1 MFGEIKNKTMR
12 FPFLKYVFL
21 LLAALMGLRLVGCA
35 PLVVNTPSESEAKIS
50 EIGLV
55 SPDGLFYDVYDNGEV
70 TVTGRRDGVKTLVI
84 PDEINGHPVT
94 VIGNAAFSG
103 DGYLVYAELGA
114 NVREIGENAF
124 YGCAELVRVDA
135 TEALKKI
142 GYFAFYGCSLLSSV
156 NGAAGL
162 TEIYDSAFGACPAL
176 CYLDFPET
184 LTKIGDAAFY
194 CALSLPAADLPD
206 GDITIGAQAF
216 YGCKSL
222 CSVEIGGLREIPDEA
237 FYDCV
242 LLGEIDLTDITS
254 VGGRAFYGCTS
265 LSDVK
270 EDTTLESVGISA
282 FFDTPW
288 LASQTDEFVIVGD
301 GVLIKYN
308 GSADS
313 VKVPRSVRYVSDA
326 FSGNNSIVRVE
337 IAGKTETVGEGAFLS
352 CRALQDVV
360 LSADVKVIS
369 NLAFSSCSRLRTIY
383 LPKSL
388 EEIGDSAFVGC
399 LLLYHV
405 KYGGSAEDFSKI
417 AISSD
422 NAHLSGATFSYGVSD

>member
-1 MFGEIKNKTMR
+1 MR
-12 FPFLKYVFL
+12 SLFLKCVL
-21 LLAALMGLRLVGCA
+21 LLLVALVGVQLVGCT
-35 PLVVNTPSESEAKIS
+35 PLVVNAPNESEAKIT

-55 SPDGLFYDVYDNGEV
+55 SPEGLFYDVYDNGEV

-84 PDEINGHPVT
+84 PDEINGRPVT
-94 VIGNAAFSG
+94 AIGNEAFAG
-103 DGYLVYAELGA
+103 DGYLVYAELGK
-114 NVREIGENAF
+114 NVRKIGENAF
-124 YGCAELVRVDA
+124 YGCVELIRVDA
-135 TEALKKI
+135 TEALKSI

-156 NGAAGL
+156 NGAVGL

-176 CYLDFPET
+176 CYLELPET

-194 CALSLPAADLPD
+194 CAISLPALDLPD

-222 CSVEIGGLREIPDEA
+222 CSVELGGLREIPDEA

-242 LLGEIDLTDITS
+242 LLNAIDLTDIKS
-254 VGGRAFYGCTS
+254 VGRRAFYGCTS
-265 LSDVK
+265 LLTVK

-288 LASQTDEFVIVGD
+288 LASQTDEFVIAGD
-301 GVLIKYN
+301 GVLLKYN

-313 VKVPRSVRYVSDA
+313 VKVPRSVKYVSDA
-326 FSGNNSIVRVE
+326 FSGNNSIVKAE
-337 IAGKTETVGEGAFLS
+337 ISGKTETIGEGAFSS

-360 LSADVKVIS
+360 LSADIKLIS
-369 NLAFSSCSRLRTIY
+369 SSAFSSCSRLRTIY

-388 EEIGDSAFVGC
+388 QEIGDSAFVGC

-405 KYGGSAEDFSKI
+405 KYGGSAEDFSKVSV
-417 AISSD
+417 SSE
-422 NAHLSGATFSYGVSD
+422 NSHLIGATFSYGVSD